1 MPVNSFANY
10 NLTWRPRL
18 GASDAPV
25 YLALAALLENDILS
39 GKLPR
44 GLKLPPQR
52 ELADWL
58 DIDFTTVTRAY
69 NVCKEKKLI
78 YGITGR
84 GTFVSPAPA
93 DAIPDLSSNNAI
105 YDLSTVGAFPMVS
118 SGIAAAMGRIAAG
131 GYLDRMFSYS
141 DTGGFEHQLAAGRHL
156 LEMNGIETKGS
167 SMAIF
172 AGAQNAIAVT
182 LFSLFSPGDKI
193 ATDPYTYSNL
203 IGSARMAHIKL
214 VPVEGDE
221 GGMSAEALDK
231 VAAKHRIKG
240 LFVMPNAANPTGI
253 TLGEE
258 RRDALAAVASAHSL
272 TVIEDDISPFEPSP
286 SRRSFFS
293 RLSESTVYIAA
304 FTAFLAPGFRIAY
317 AVFPERFRERLM
329 KGLHL
334 LNIKAGSLDAEVIS
348 ELVLS
353 GAAQEIMEG
362 KRKSA
367 KEANEVFD
375 SVFKENALGREA
387 KKRALYPFFRTI
399 NLPPSHLSGP
409 EIEAFFGEKGIRVMH
424 SCRFAVDKAVQH
436 DFLRVSISSMR
447 SMHQLEAA
455 LHALKR
461 VLDDYLRHQTLHHR
475 VISISG

>member
-1 MPVNSFANY
+1 MPINSFANY

-18 GASDAPV
+18 VESDEPL
-25 YLALAALLENDILS
+25 YLRLAAMLEEDIIS
-39 GKLPR
+39 GNLPR
-44 GLKLPPQR
+44 GLCLPPQR

-93 DAIPDLSSNNAI
+93 DATPADSSDDALF
-105 YDLSTVGAFPMVS
+105 DLSTVGAFPMVS
-118 SGIAAAMGRIAAG
+118 IGIAAAIGRIAAG
-131 GYLDRMFSYS
+131 GYFDRMFSYS
-141 DTGGFEHQLAAGRHL
+141 DTGGFAHQLAAGRHL
-156 LEMNGIETKGS
+156 LEMNGIETKSGA
-167 SMAIF
+167 MAIF

-231 VAAKHRIKG
+231 MAVKHRIKG
-240 LFVMPNAANPTGI
+240 LFIMPNAANPTGI
-253 TLGEE
+253 TLGEK
-258 RRDALAAVASAHSL
+258 RRDALASVASAHAL
-272 TVIEDDISPFEPSP
+272 TVIEDDISPFEPS
-286 SRRSFFS
+286 SLRRSFFA
-293 RLSESTVYIAA
+293 RLPESTVYIAA
-304 FTAFLAPGFRIAY
+304 YTAFLAPGFRIAY
-317 AVFPERFRERLM
+317 AAFPERFRERLM

-334 LNIKAGSLDAEVIS
+334 LNIKAGPIDAEVIS

-353 GAAQEIMEG
+353 GAAREIMEA
-362 KRKSA
+362 KRKA
-367 KEANEVFD
+367 AREANEVFD
-375 SVFKENALGREA
+375 SVFRRNALGKEE

-399 NLPPSHLSGP
+399 DLPPSHISGP
-409 EIEAFFGEKGIRVMH
+409 ETEAYFNAKGLKVMH

-447 SMHQLEAA
+447 SMRQLEAA
-455 LHALKR
+455 LQSLKRALKCFP
-461 VLDDYLRHQTLHHR
+461 
-475 VISISG
+475 